1 MLENA
6 RTAALKKTFL
16 VESPGKCIT
25 QKPITMG
32 KIYSPLAG
40 NIKGRVGATV
50 FRKGQKATVA
60 AQYQPSVGNPKTSA
74 QAINRAAFATATAA
88 QSGLK
93 FLVDHSFE
101 NLRSKRECLQRFMAL
116 NQKSI
121 AADIKSGLDEGSGD
135 LKGII
140 NLKGVAGIQPYP
152 FKVSEGSLS
161 FLPEQTIVSIT
172 DGSVTKDYLGMP
184 AVASTDLGATIT
196 TQAGYEAALAILGL
210 RPGDELAAVCI
221 MQSDNISGQAET
233 SEGILRNHFCSVQ
246 AARVTFVTTLPD
258 AFSGTLIVNDK
269 FNPALIERKEGDL
282 VIKTKTTETAG
293 QVIPCLAV
301 ESVWSESMA
310 AGALIRSAVDANG
323 KYCYSPATMAVSP
336 VADGFAFAIETYME
350 VSNAGNGS
358 RLFLDNPARV
368 NPM

>member
-1 MLENA
+1 
-6 RTAALKKTFL
+6 
-16 VESPGKCIT
+16 
-25 QKPITMG
+25 MG

-116 NQKSI
+116 NQKAI

-135 LKGII
+135 LNGVI

-161 FLPEQTIVSIT
+161 FVPQQTIESIT
-172 DGSVTKDYLGMP
+172 EGGVTKDYLGMP
-184 AVASTDLGATIT
+184 AVTAADLSATIT
-196 TQAGYEAALAILGL
+196 TQAEYEAALALLGL
-210 RPGDELAAVCI
+210 RPGDELAIICI
-221 MQSDNISGQAET
+221 MRSDNISGQAET

-246 AARVTFVTTLPD
+246 AARVTFVTTLPED
-258 AFSGTLIVNDK
+258 FSGQLIDGDE
-269 FNPALIERKEGDL
+269 FNEDLIERKEGGFL
-282 VIKTKTTETAG
+282 IALKNTATAG

-301 ESVWSESMA
+301 RSMYNETLA

-323 KYCYSPATMAVSP
+323 KYCYSPATMAVSLE
-336 VADGFAFAIETYME
+336 ADGFAFAIETYME